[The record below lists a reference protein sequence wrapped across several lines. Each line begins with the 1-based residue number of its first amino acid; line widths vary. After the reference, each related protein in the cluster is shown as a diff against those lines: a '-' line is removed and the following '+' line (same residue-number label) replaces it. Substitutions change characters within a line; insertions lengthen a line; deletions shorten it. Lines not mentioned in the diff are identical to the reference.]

1 VKAEARPVAVVT
13 GGGRGIGRATAEGFA
28 AAGYVVV
35 IAELRPALGR
45 RVERALRRHGTPV
58 VALTT
63 DVTDRASV
71 RRTVAATLRRFGRI
85 DCLVNNAGVLT
96 AGPLVRLGDPALDRM
111 LDVNVR
117 GPLLMSRAVLPAMR
131 RRRSGT
137 IINVASLL
145 GKTGAAGYVAYCA
158 TKFGVIGFTEA
169 LADEL
174 RGTGL
179 RVWAVCP
186 GLVDTP
192 MARKAGATVR
202 ERSALIRP
210 ESVARVIGD
219 LAAGRRREPSGTAI
233 DVMR

>member
-1 VKAEARPVAVVT
+1 VPEREVPVAIVT
-13 GGGRGIGRATAEGFA
+13 GGGRGIGRATAERFA
-28 AAGYVVV
+28 AAGYAVV
-35 IAELRPALGR
+35 IAEVRPALGR
-45 RVERALRRHGTPV
+45 QVERALRRHGTPA

-63 DVTDRASV
+63 DVAARASV
-71 RRTVAATLRRFGRI
+71 RRTVAATLSRFGRI

-96 AGPLVRLGDPALDRM
+96 AGPLVRLAEPALDRM
-111 LDVNVR
+111 LGVNLR

-131 RRRSGT
+131 RRGSGT
-137 IINVASLL
+137 IINVASQL
-145 GKTGAAGYVAYCA
+145 GKSGAAGYVAYCA

-174 RGTGL
+174 TGTGV

-192 MARKAGATVR
+192 MARRAGVTVR
-202 ERSALIRP
+202 ERSTLIRP
-210 ESVARVIGD
+210 ASVASVIGD
-219 LAAGRRREPSGTAI
+219 LATGRRREPSGTAI